1 MQHFKQFYVKQVPL
15 TRSRFAFC
23 WFDLHSILH
32 LPKNTKKK
40 YELYYYLPWWGGG
53 GGRRELLGILA
64 SLLRL
69 ECKQKTFSN
78 AFQIRIYFL
87 FRSYSFGIETINTF
101 ICFRSS
107 LERVNQFQTK
117 MGKVYS
123 RFQTKKVQKPYP
135 LGWHIPIWLL

>member
-1 MQHFKQFYVKQVPL
+1 MLSRPHLPDLDSLSAGL
-15 TRSRFAFC
+15 TCIAFC
-23 WFDLHSILH
+23 IYQKTQRRSMSYIIIFLGG
-32 LPKNTKKK
+32 
-40 YELYYYLPWWGGG
+40 GGG
-53 GGRRELLGILA
+53 GGRRQLLGILA

-101 ICFRSS
+101 IRFRSS
-107 LERVNQFQTK
+107 LERDNQFQTK
-117 MGKVYS
+117 MGKVYT

>member
-1 MQHFKQFYVKQVPL
+1 MLSRPHLPDLDSLSAGL
-15 TRSRFAFC
+15 TCMAFC
-23 WFDLHSILH
+23 IYQKTQRRSISYIIIFL
-32 LPKNTKKK
+32 
-40 YELYYYLPWWGGG
+40 GGG
-53 GGRRELLGILA
+53 GGGELLGILA

-107 LERVNQFQTK
+107 LERDNQFQTK
-117 MGKVYS
+117 MGKVYT

>member
-1 MQHFKQFYVKQVPL
+1 MLSRPL
-15 TRSRFAFC
+15 LPDLDSLSAGLTCIAFC
-23 WFDLHSILH
+23 IYQKTQRRSISYIIIFL
-32 LPKNTKKK
+32 
-40 YELYYYLPWWGGG
+40 GGGVG

-101 ICFRSS
+101 IRFRSS
-107 LERVNQFQTK
+107 LESDNQFQTK
-117 MGKVYS
+117 MGKVYT